1 MNSVSDGSPL
11 SSCVGRFPRP
21 NNKDNNNNNSNY
33 MKKYS
38 KLIIAAII
46 ALIFIGTFVFLWQ
59 KSQPKETVYS
69 EFTPKLDSIQKT
81 TIITGKIEPR
91 NEVNVKPQISG
102 IITELFKEPGQYVNA
117 GDIIAKVKVIPDM
130 GSLSNAE
137 ARVRLADINLQ
148 QAQVN
153 YNREENLY
161 NQKLVSA
168 DEFDKI
174 KQALQQAKEEKNAA
188 VDALQ
193 VVRDGVSK
201 SNASASSTL
210 VRSTISG
217 VILDIPVKV
226 GNSVILSNTFNDGTT
241 IASVANMNDLI
252 FRGNI
257 DETEVGQL
265 VGGMPMKITIGALQ
279 DLNFDATL
287 EYISPKAV
295 ESNGA
300 NQFEIKAAVKLS
312 ELSGKP
318 GVSGNALRS
327 GYSANAEIVLNRADN
342 VLTIPESAIEFSGD
356 STFVYVIVGSS
367 DKKSYDRRQVVTG
380 LSDGVNIEIKKG
392 ISIKDKVR
400 GPEIIAEDE
409 EK

>member
-1 MNSVSDGSPL
+1 
-11 SSCVGRFPRP
+11 
-21 NNKDNNNNNSNY
+21 
-33 MKKYS
+33 MKRYS

-59 KSQPKETVYS
+59 KSQPKEIVYN
-69 EFTPKLDSIQKT
+69 EFTPKKESIQKT

-102 IITELFKEPGQYVNA
+102 IITELLKEAGQYVQQ
-117 GDIIAKVKVIPDM
+117 GEVIAKVKVIPDM
-130 GSLSNAE
+130 GQLSSAE
-137 ARVRLADINLQ
+137 MRVRLAEINLK
-148 QAQVN
+148 QAQVDFQ
-153 YNREENLY
+153 REENLY
-161 NQKLVSA
+161 NQQLVSA

-174 KQALQQAKEEKNAA
+174 KIALNQAKHEKAA
-188 VDALQ
+188 AEDALQ

-241 IASVANMNDLI
+241 IATVANMNDLI

-265 VGGMPMKITIGALQ
+265 VNNMPMKITIGALQ
-279 DLNFDATL
+279 DLKFDANL

-300 NQFEIKAAVKLS
+300 NQFEIKAAVKLADG
-312 ELSGKP
+312 GKI
-318 GVSGNALRS
+318 RS
-327 GYSANAEIVLNRADN
+327 GYSANAEIVLAKADK
-342 VLTIPESAIEFSGD
+342 VLSVPESAIEFSGD
-356 STFVYVIVGSS
+356 STFVYVIKGEG
-367 DKKSYDRRQVVTG
+367 KNKTYERTQVTTG

-392 ISIKDKVR
+392 ITEKDVVR
-400 GPEIIAEDE
+400 GPERRF
-409 EK
+409 KVG

>member
-1 MNSVSDGSPL
+1 
-11 SSCVGRFPRP
+11 
-21 NNKDNNNNNSNY
+21 

-59 KSQPKETVYS
+59 KSQPKEVVYN

-102 IITELFKEPGQYVNA
+102 IISELYKEPGDRVNA
-117 GDIIAKVKVIPDM
+117 GDVIAKVKVIPDM
-130 GSLSNAE
+130 NQLSSAE
-137 ARVRLADINLQ
+137 MRVRLAEINLK

-153 YNREENLY
+153 FQREENLY

-168 DEFDKI
+168 DEYDKS
-174 KQALQQAKEEKNAA
+174 KQALDQAKHEKVAA
-188 VDALQ
+188 EDALQ

-210 VRSTISG
+210 IRSTISG
-217 VILDIPVKV
+217 IILDIPVKV

-241 IASVANMNDLI
+241 IATVANMNDLI

-265 VGGMPMKITIGALQ
+265 VDGMNMKITIGALQ
-279 DLNFDATL
+279 DLHFDAAL

-312 ELSGKP
+312 EDSKIR
-318 GVSGNALRS
+318 A
-327 GYSANAEIVLNRADN
+327 GYSANAEIVLAKADK
-342 VLTIPESAIEFSGD
+342 VLSVPESAIEFSGD
-356 STFVYVIVGSS
+356 STFVYVVKGEG
-367 DKKSYDRRQVVTG
+367 KAKTYERTQVVTG

-392 ISIKDKVR
+392 ITQKDKVR
-400 GPEIIAEDE
+400 GPEVIADEDS
-409 EK
+409 KD